1 MEESKVS
8 KKFLAVIGFAGSAL
22 LTIFSGIFALISL
35 SALVVSVIEKDLLSV
50 LACVAAGVIS
60 WIMWSVRKDT
70 LV

>member
-8 KKFLAVIGFAGSAL
+8 KKFLAVIGFAGSVL
-22 LTIFSGIFALISL
+22 LTIFSGIFAMISL
-35 SALVVSVIEKDLLSV
+35 SALVASVIEKDLLSV

>member
-8 KKFLAVIGFAGSAL
+8 KKFLVIIGFAGSLL
-22 LTIFSGIFALISL
+22 LTVFSGIFAMISL
-35 SALVVSVIEKDLLSV
+35 SALVISVIEKDLLSV

>member
-8 KKFLAVIGFAGSAL
+8 KKFLAVIGFAGSVL
-22 LTIFSGIFALISL
+22 LTIFSGIFAMISL

>member
-8 KKFLAVIGFAGSAL
+8 KKFLAVIGFAGSVL
-22 LTIFSGIFALISL
+22 LTIFSGIFAMISL

-60 WIMWSVRKDT
+60 WITWSVRKDT

>member
-8 KKFLAVIGFAGSAL
+8 KKFLAVIGFAGSVL
-22 LTIFSGIFALISL
+22 LTIFSGIFAMISL

-60 WIMWSVRKDT
+60 WIMWSVRRDT

>member
-8 KKFLAVIGFAGSAL
+8 KKFLVVIGFAGSVL
-22 LTIFSGIFALISL
+22 LTIFSGIFAMISL

>member
-8 KKFLAVIGFAGSAL
+8 KKFLAVIGFAGSVL
-22 LTIFSGIFALISL
+22 LTIFSGIFAMISL
-35 SALVVSVIEKDLLSV
+35 SALVISVIEKDLLSV

-60 WIMWSVRKDT
+60 WIMWSIRKDT

>member
-8 KKFLAVIGFAGSAL
+8 KKFLAVIGFAGSVL
-22 LTIFSGIFALISL
+22 LTIFSGIFAMISL
-35 SALVVSVIEKDLLSV
+35 SALVISVIEKDLLSV

>member
-8 KKFLAVIGFAGSAL
+8 KKFLAVVGFAGSVL
-22 LTIFSGIFALISL
+22 LTIFSGIFAMISL
-35 SALVVSVIEKDLLSV
+35 SALIVSVIEKDLLSV

>member
-8 KKFLAVIGFAGSAL
+8 KKFLVVIGFAGSLL
-22 LTIFSGIFALISL
+22 LTVFSGIFAMISL

-50 LACVAAGVIS
+50 FACVAAGVIS
-60 WIMWSVRKDT
+60 WITWSVRKDT

>member
-8 KKFLAVIGFAGSAL
+8 KKFLAVIGFAGSVL
-22 LTIFSGIFALISL
+22 LTIFSGIFAMISL
-35 SALVVSVIEKDLLSV
+35 SALVVSVIEKDLLSI

>member
-8 KKFLAVIGFAGSAL
+8 KKFLAIIGYAGSLLL
-22 LTIFSGIFALISL
+22 LTFSGVFAMIALFALVL
-35 SALVVSVIEKDLLSV
+35 SVVEKDLLSV